1 MPKKLPQRDP
11 IGAYQRK
18 STGVRRV
25 GEDAQCASC
34 GKSRALNAKSEP
46 IMCEGCQRKKRGKRT
61 MDNHHIAGKAN
72 SPITTSIPA
81 NDHHAQLNVAQQDW
95 PKKTLENRDGCPLL
109 RAAACLRGF
118 VDTVVYYFE
127 IFVLWVAEM
136 LELLSDYLIEAW
148 GHRWWLNTEFARFAP
163 NGGLPCRSLGK
174 VHCPIHKRNVLASA
188 SQNAGQSLIGTA

>member
-1 MPKKLPQRDP
+1 MPKKIPQRDP
-11 IGAYQRK
+11 ISAHRRK
-18 STGVRRV
+18 SAAARRV
-25 GEDAQCASC
+25 GQNAQCTYCSET
-34 GKSRALNAKSEP
+34 RPEALNAKSRP
-46 IMCEGCQRKKRGKRT
+46 IACEQCQREKRGKTT
-61 MDNHHIAGKAN
+61 MDQHHVAGKAN

-163 NGGLPCRSLGK
+163 NGGFR
-174 VHCPIHKRNVLASA
+174 
-188 SQNAGQSLIGTA
+188 GQA